1 MHGVLKLCFNKI
13 IWFLL
18 LNWMCQLRQV
28 VLSDGHKM
36 VIVIVVVLLCVD
48 MICELISVLN
58 SGYQL

>member
-1 MHGVLKLCFNKI
+1 
-13 IWFLL
+13 
-18 LNWMCQLRQV
+18 MCQLRQV